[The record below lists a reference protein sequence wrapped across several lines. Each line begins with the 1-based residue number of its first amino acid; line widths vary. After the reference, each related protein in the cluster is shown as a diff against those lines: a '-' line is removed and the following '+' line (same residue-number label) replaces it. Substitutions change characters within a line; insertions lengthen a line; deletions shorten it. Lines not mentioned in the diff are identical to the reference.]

1 MLLAQGPASKIRD
14 SYLWQKRK
22 VSSPPPRWR
31 TEARNAFR
39 TKAANIAKPAR
50 PFWSKKSGCDAIFG
64 RSARCDALCHPEAK
78 VRKDYR
84 FVGKNGEASFEDL
97 FDGKDT
103 LVIYSMMYGPQ
114 RKEGCPMCTAT
125 LSSWD
130 PEIPHLQQRLSLV
143 VVARSPYKRI
153 AKYAA
158 SRGWKHLPVYSDPSG
173 DYTKDYV
180 GKRDADYPAYHVF
193 MRKDG
198 VVRHFWGAEGGKEIA
213 DPGQDPHPAPE
224 YRSALDHSGHNA
236 AGSRQRLVSKI
247 GLPQTGG
254 ATLNNLRGSE

>member
-1 MLLAQGPASKIRD
+1 MQSKIRN
-14 SYLWQKRK
+14 S
-22 VSSPPPRWR
+22 VSMAKNKSLVPAA
-31 TEARNAFR
+31 TLARR
-39 TKAANIAKPAR
+39 
-50 PFWSKKSGCDAIFG
+50 SKKRFPNESSEY
-64 RSARCDALCHPEAK
+64 RKARTALLVEEIRLRRHIWRVGEMRRALPAGGK

-97 FDGKDT
+97 FEGKDT

-114 RKEGCPMCTAT
+114 RKQGCPMCTAT
-125 LSSWD
+125 LSSWA
-130 PEIPHLQQRLSLV
+130 PEIPHLEQRLSLV

-158 SRGWKHLPVYSDPSG
+158 SRGWQHLPVYSDPSG

-198 VVRHFWGAEGGKEIA
+198 VVRHFWGALGGKEIA
-213 DPGQDPHPAPE
+213 DPGQDPHQAPE
-224 YRSALDHSGHNA
+224 FNPLWIILDTTPEGRGKDWYPKLDYRKPSG
-236 AGSRQRLVSKI
+236 RR
-247 GLPQTGG
+247 
-254 ATLNNLRGSE
+254 